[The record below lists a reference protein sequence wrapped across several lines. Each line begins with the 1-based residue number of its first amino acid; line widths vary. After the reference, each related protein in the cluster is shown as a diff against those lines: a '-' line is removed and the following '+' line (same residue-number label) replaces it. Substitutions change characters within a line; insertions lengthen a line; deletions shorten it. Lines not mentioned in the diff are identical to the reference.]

1 MPRVKSVEGW
11 MAVVVI
17 VIITTRFNFVPA
29 RNNSFPIE
37 YNNSSKGPRR
47 VLNQPAS
54 SIALAAGERPSLC
67 CTQSS
72 DSITLAK
79 SGY

>member
-37 YNNSSKGPRR
+37 YNNSEGPRI
-47 VLNQPAS
+47 LNQPALHWQEERGRPFV
-54 SIALAAGERPSLC
+54 ALNHRI
-67 CTQSS
+67 QSHWRRVVIS
-72 DSITLAK
+72 
-79 SGY
+79 